1 MPNGDGGCSFCG
13 KPGTPLGIEHEADCP
28 YSTGVFPKGY
38 IKEIKMTDEEL
49 EKRFTYHQPTP
60 GRLDSYRSIRAI
72 AADFA
77 MTVSTLVPESR
88 EQALA
93 LTKIEEAMFWANA
106 GIARNEE
113 E

>member
-1 MPNGDGGCSFCG
+1 
-13 KPGTPLGIEHEADCP
+13 
-28 YSTGVFPKGY
+28 
-38 IKEIKMTDEEL
+38 MTDEEL

-60 GRLDSYRSIRAI
+60 EKANSYKAIRAI

-77 MTVSTLVPESR
+77 MVVSTLVPESR
-88 EQALA
+88 EQSLA
-93 LTKIEEAMFWANA
+93 ITKIEEAVFWANA